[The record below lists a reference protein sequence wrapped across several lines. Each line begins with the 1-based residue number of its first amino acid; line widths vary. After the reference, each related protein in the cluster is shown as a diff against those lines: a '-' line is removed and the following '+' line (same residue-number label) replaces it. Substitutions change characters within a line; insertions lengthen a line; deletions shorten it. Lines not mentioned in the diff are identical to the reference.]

1 MNPEVRVVIVD
12 DHPLFREGL
21 RSVLARH
28 SDIAVVGEADE
39 GEQAVALLK
48 DRPVD
53 LLVTDV
59 DMPRMN
65 GLELAA
71 TVRKLGLVLEV
82 IVLTM
87 YREEDMFN
95 EAMDAGVRGYVLKE
109 NAVQDIVAAIRTVAD
124 GRYYIS
130 PSISEYLVTRGA
142 RAKALLEE
150 RPSLATLTPTER
162 RVLRLIAEEQS
173 SRQIAELLHV
183 SAKTVENHRTN
194 ISSKLHL
201 RGSHSLL
208 KFAISHR
215 REL

>member
-21 RSVLARH
+21 RSVLARQ
-28 SDIAVVGEADE
+28 SDIAVVGEADD
-39 GEQAVALLK
+39 GEQAIALLK
-48 DRPVD
+48 DCSAD

-71 TVRKLGLVLEV
+71 AVRKLGLVVEV

-87 YREEDMFN
+87 YQEEDMFN

-142 RAKALLEE
+142 RAKAVLEE

-162 RVLRLIAEEQS
+162 RVLRLIAEEKS

-183 SAKTVENHRTN
+183 STKTVENHRTN

>member
-1 MNPEVRVVIVD
+1 MSAKLRVVVAD
-12 DHPLFREGL
+12 DHPMFREGL
-21 RSVLARH
+21 RAVLIRQP
-28 SDIAVVGEADE
+28 DLEVVGEADD
-39 GEQAVALLK
+39 GERALTLLK
-48 DRPVD
+48 DLAAD

-65 GLELAA
+65 GLALAKA
-71 TVRKLGLVLEV
+71 VRDQKLPVDI

-87 YREEDMFN
+87 YREEDMFD
-95 EAMDAGVRGYVLKE
+95 EAMDVGVKGYVLKE
-109 NAVQDIVAAIRTVAD
+109 NAVQDIVAAIRAVAD

-130 PSISEYLVTRGA
+130 PILSEHLVTRGA
-142 RAKALLEE
+142 RAKTVLQE
-150 RPSLATLTPTER
+150 RPHLESLTQTER
-162 RVLRLIAEEQS
+162 RILTLIAEEQS

-183 SAKTVENHRTN
+183 SVKTVENHRTN
-194 ISSKLHL
+194 ISSKLNL